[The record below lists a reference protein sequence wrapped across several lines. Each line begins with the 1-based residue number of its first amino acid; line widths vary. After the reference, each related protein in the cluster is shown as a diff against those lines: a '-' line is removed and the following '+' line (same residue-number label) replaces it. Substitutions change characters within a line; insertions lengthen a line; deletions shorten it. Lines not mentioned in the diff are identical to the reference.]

1 MAKTSV
7 RLEDGYRVQA
17 QSRHH
22 AWIIDEPTSDGGSDL
37 APSPSETLMGALGAC
52 VAITIKM
59 YAERKGWKLE
69 RIEIAL
75 ENKRLKKEDYPAYTG
90 DALFVHD
97 ITKHIILHGELDDE
111 QRERLLD
118 IGRKCPVSRLI
129 TEPAF
134 VSDMLVE
141 ALPE

>member
-7 RLEDGYRVQA
+7 RLEQGYRAQA

-22 AWIIDEPTSDGGSDL
+22 QWVIDEPTSEGGTDT
-37 APSPSETLMGALGAC
+37 APTPSETVMGALGAC

-59 YAERKGWKLE
+59 YAQRKGWKLE
-69 RIEIAL
+69 RVEVDL

-90 DALFVHD
+90 DAPFVHEV
-97 ITKHIILHGELDDE
+97 TKRIALIGDLDDE
-111 QRERLLD
+111 QRERLLE
-118 IGRKCPVSRLI
+118 IGTKCPVGRLI

-134 VSDMLVE
+134 INDLLLENLSE
-141 ALPE
+141 